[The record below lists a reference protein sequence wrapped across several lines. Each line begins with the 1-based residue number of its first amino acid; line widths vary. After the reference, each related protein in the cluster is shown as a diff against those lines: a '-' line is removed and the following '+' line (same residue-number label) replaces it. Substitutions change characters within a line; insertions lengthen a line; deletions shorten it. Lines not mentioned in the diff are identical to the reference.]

1 MTFTRSSF
9 GTATF
14 GQDAAAAGTGSTG
27 TLATTNANDSVAAS
41 GTTTVVGTLSK
52 TNANDTI
59 SANGTTTVTG
69 EISTTNAN
77 DSVSASGISG
87 SITGT
92 VAYINVSDL
101 CAAQGSAGNA
111 QGYGGGGYVGYDH
124 YSKRKKSVNEERQRL
139 GIIPKEVK
147 KAIKEVVKENLGY
160 GSEERANYE
169 LKRELERRDI
179 EYKAQYSQA
188 LEQYRDHMIALEI
201 YRLLKIKQAAD
212 DDDEEAAMWLLM

>member
-9 GTATF
+9 GKATF

-27 TLATTNANDSVAAS
+27 TLATTNANDSVVAS
-41 GTTTVVGTLSK
+41 GSPIIVGALSK

-77 DSVSASGISG
+77 DI
-87 SITGT
+87 
-92 VAYINVSDL
+92 

-111 QGYGGGGYVGYDH
+111 QGYGGGGYVGYD
-124 YSKRKKSVNEERQRL
+124 YYNNRKKSVNEERQRL
-139 GIIPKEVK
+139 GIIPKSVK
-147 KAIKEVVKENLGY
+147 KVIKEVVQESLGY
-160 GSEERANYE
+160 GSEEVANYD
-169 LKRELERRDI
+169 LKQELERRNI
-179 EYKAQYSQA
+179 TYKAQYAKA